1 LLILDN
7 HESHASCRVI
17 DIAREHGI
25 VLLTIP
31 PHTSHKLQPLDCM
44 VYGPF
49 KAAYDRATDAW
60 LRSHPGKTISIYDIP
75 ALAYEAQMQAMTARN
90 IISGFCS
97 TGIFPFN

>member
-1 LLILDN
+1 LFILDN
-7 HESHASCRVI
+7 HESNASCRVI

-31 PHTSHKLQPLDCM
+31 PHTSHKLQPLDCT

-49 KAAYDRATDAW
+49 KAAYDRAADAW
-60 LRSHPGKTISIYDIP
+60 LRSHPGKTIYDIP
-75 ALAYEAQMQAMTARN
+75 ALANEAITARN
-90 IISGFCS
+90 IISGFRS